1 MSNNNEPRN
10 GMISSMA
17 SNAAQM
23 TPGYVAKDLRN
34 VCRSALLHSLR
45 DKTQKNYMDDEMEPL
60 SKLSESGL
68 DSTVSISGELGR
80 VQELP
85 SWEDFAYAIN
95 TSKPSQQ
102 IEFESLTTPRTRN

>member
-1 MSNNNEPRN
+1 
-10 GMISSMA
+10 
-17 SNAAQM
+17 M

-45 DKTQKNYMDDEMEPL
+45 DKTPKKHTNDEMGPL

-68 DSTVSISGELGR
+68 DSTASVSGDLDRI
-80 VQELP
+80 QKLP

-95 TSKPSQQ
+95 TSKLHSRSSSSPSRRPAC
-102 IEFESLTTPRTRN
+102 ET